1 MAFIVIEKGNLKD
14 TGRRIPL
21 EEKTLL
27 IGRGAPGNEPEIAL
41 DDEYISRRHAEI
53 IFDHDCYRL
62 RDLNSTNG
70 TYLDNNRLEP
80 EKTYLLQDDALIG
93 LGITAAGPRILLRFK
108 ASPTVSTTRY
118 DGELPCPTTPVRWLK
133 IDESRGEIRVDEKP
147 LVLPRKE
154 YALITCLFN
163 KAGKLCSREELI
175 SEVWPE
181 VINTDGVTDAAIDQ
195 LIHRLRSKIEAD
207 PAQPRRLI
215 SRKGFGFMLKDE

>member
-14 TGRRIPL
+14 TGKRIPL
-21 EEKTLL
+21 EEKTVL

-53 IFDHDCYRL
+53 IFDQDCYRL

-70 TYLDNNRLEP
+70 TSLDNNRLEP
-80 EKTYLLQDDALIG
+80 GNTYLLQDDSLIG
-93 LGITAAGPRILLRFK
+93 LGITAAGAKILLRFK
-108 ASPTVSTTRY
+108 GSPTVSTTRY
-118 DGELPCPTTPVRWLK
+118 NGELPAPVAPVSWLK

-154 YALITCLFN
+154 YALITCLYN
-163 KAGKLCSREELI
+163 KAGKVCSREELI

-181 VINTDGVTDAAIDQ
+181 VIDTAGVTDAAIDQ
-195 LIHRLRSKIEAD
+195 LIYRLRSKIEAD
-207 PAQPRRLI
+207 PSQPRRLV
-215 SRKGFGFMLKDE
+215 SRRGFGFMLI

>member
-1 MAFIVIEKGNLKD
+1 MAFIIIQKGNLKD

-21 EEKTLL
+21 GEKTLL

-53 IFDHDCYRL
+53 LFDQDCYRL
-62 RDLNSTNG
+62 HDLYSTNG
-70 TYLDNNRLEP
+70 TSLDNNRIEP

-93 LGITAAGPRILLRFK
+93 LGITAAGPRVLLRFK
-108 ASPTVSTTRY
+108 ASPTVSTTRFE
-118 DGELPCPTTPVRWLK
+118 GELPAPVIALSWLK

-147 LVLPRKE
+147 IVLPRKE
-154 YALITCLFN
+154 YALITCLYK

-181 VINTDGVTDAAIDQ
+181 VADTEGVTDAAIDQ
-195 LIHRLRSKIEAD
+195 LIYRLRSKIEAD
-207 PAQPRRLI
+207 PAQPKRLI
-215 SRKGFGFMLKDE
+215 SRRGFGFMLMDQ